1 MKLNLICK
9 STIARL
15 CLSSIFLLSGCA
27 VSDLK
32 EAVGS
37 GNAISTSKTQL
48 KPTNPGNIKAY
59 DARPKNCQVVGRI
72 SADNYNV
79 VGMEHSQETIM
90 TELKKQA
97 SSIGAN
103 GIININSGLA
113 QTTAEAVVVRK

>member
-1 MKLNLICK
+1 M
-9 STIARL
+9 
-15 CLSSIFLLSGCA
+15 
-27 VSDLK
+27 
-32 EAVGS
+32 
-37 GNAISTSKTQL
+37 